1 MTNVRRIIA
10 ISLLNCFLKMGY
22 YAYSRNDKQ
31 KHVNTLSL
39 QSAILR
45 TQILW

>member
-1 MTNVRRIIA
+1 MTNVRRIIT
-10 ISLLNCFLKMGY
+10 ISLNCFLKKGY

-31 KHVNTLSL
+31 KHVSTLSL